1 MSVVV
6 HPDFQGLGLS
16 RQLLRAFIARMRE
29 LGKARIHLMCKERH
43 VPLYQ
48 RFGFVYIKRRSRT
61 TAAWPGTRWCSRF
74 RADIGFAAAG
84 PGSERQRIRRS

>member
-1 MSVVV
+1 MVV

-16 RQLLRAFIARMRE
+16 RHLLQAFIARMRE

-48 RFGFVYIKRRSRT
+48 RFGFVYIKASESDHGGM
-61 TAAWPGTRWCSRF
+61 AWHEMVQSL
-74 RADIGFAAAG
+74 
-84 PGSERQRIRRS
+84 